1 MEGLKVGH
9 EVIVMEGFLDE
20 QKVGVIV
27 EGAMVGV
34 LVDGAIVL
42 GIIVDGLQDGLDEG
56 MMVLG

>member
-1 MEGLKVGH
+1 VGH
-9 EVIVMEGFLDE
+9 VVLVMEGFLDG

-27 EGAMVGV
+27 EGTIVGV

-42 GIIVDGLQDGLDEG
+42 GIIVDGLLDGLDEG